1 MDTFTEARV
10 TACGHNFCRECI
22 ANVLNTPFVQDA
34 EDPRKYRSNEKPC
47 ESCTSNFLL
56 PHSFCSAGPSC
67 RAPISADTVFIREAF
82 EPTDAELSGDV
93 SVSSDDEMP
102 KISDMMLRGSKGKG
116 RAGRIRKKRAVC
128 DSDDESEDDDDDMSD
143 FIVEDGEDEEEKDAR
158 RNIKKRLR
166 KRRAMVV
173 ESDDELDA
181 DEREVV
187 IGRSPRK
194 VPASMGQ
201 VKMMSRFLP
210 STKMN
215 VGCRISFPKSFLMS
229 FPST

>member
-1 MDTFTEARV
+1 
-10 TACGHNFCRECI
+10 
-22 ANVLNTPFVQDA
+22 
-34 EDPRKYRSNEKPC
+34 
-47 ESCTSNFLL
+47 
-56 PHSFCSAGPSC
+56 
-67 RAPISADTVFIREAF
+67 
-82 EPTDAELSGDV
+82 
-93 SVSSDDEMP
+93 MP
-102 KISDMMLRGSKGKG
+102 GISDMMLRGSMGKG
-116 RAGRIRKKRAVC
+116 RARRIRKKRAVC
-128 DSDDESEDDDDDMSD
+128 DSDDETEDDDDDDDISD

-166 KRRAMVV
+166 TRRAMVI

-187 IGRSPRK
+187 IGRSTRK

-215 VGCRISFPKSFLMS
+215 VGCRILFLKSFSMPS
-229 FPST
+229 PST